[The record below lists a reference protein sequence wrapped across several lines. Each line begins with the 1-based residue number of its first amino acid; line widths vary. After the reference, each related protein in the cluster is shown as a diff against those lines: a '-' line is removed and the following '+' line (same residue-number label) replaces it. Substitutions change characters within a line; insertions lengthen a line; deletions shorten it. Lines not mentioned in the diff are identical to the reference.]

1 MSEDVTT
8 GNEGATEGVDVGEYC
23 RSIEDHLTRI
33 NGGHLVRV
41 VGPGFDLVRG
51 WAESGIPLSVVYR
64 GIELKADRARARRAS
79 PGKAPRPLRIEFC
92 EADVID
98 LFESWRRAVGVPAVA
113 GTIEAAEH
121 DGQPAPK
128 RAPSLTKHL
137 DRVIDRLSRVAGRP
151 DLPLPLVE
159 SMTMLLEAV
168 SSLREEARGTRR
180 GGLDAL
186 KDRLAPLDRQML
198 TAVRSAA
205 PPELLDDLAR
215 EAAQDLAPFQARLS
229 PEAWRRALELT
240 VDRLLR
246 DRFGLPTIVM
256 GLERA

>member
-1 MSEDVTT
+1 VSEDVTT
-8 GNEGATEGVDVGEYC
+8 GTDGAAGGVDVGEYC

-51 WAESGIPLSVVYR
+51 WAESGVPLSVVYR
-64 GIELKADRARARRAS
+64 GIELKADRARARRSS
-79 PGKAPRPLRIEFC
+79 PGRAPRPLRIEFC

-98 LFESWRRAVGVPAVA
+98 LFESWRRAVGVPAA
-113 GTIEAAEH
+113 TGAIEATGH

-137 DRVIDRLSRVAGRP
+137 DRVIDRLGRVAGRT
-151 DLPLPLVE
+151 DLPPSLVE
-159 SMTMLLEAV
+159 SLTMLLEAV
-168 SSLREEARGTRR
+168 SSLREEAKGTRR
-180 GGLDAL
+180 GLDAL
-186 KDRLAPLDRQML
+186 KDRLAPLDAQMM

-205 PPELLDDLAR
+205 PPELLDDLTR
-215 EAAQDLAPFQARLS
+215 EAAQDLAPFQPRLS
-229 PEAWRRALELT
+229 PEAWRQALELT
-240 VDRLLR
+240 IDRLLR